1 MTYEKR
7 AYKDMVKDTC
17 NDMWSILVRK
27 HRRMSSNDKMGTDL
41 QLHEGNIHEMTWL
54 GRTGKEAMVAELSF
68 RCMVSHRC
76 FCNRL
81 TCKRLQTRAVADLLP
96 TCMVGHIQ
104 VENCQKI
111 ATSLLS
117 APRNDI

>member
-1 MTYEKR
+1 MTYGKR
-7 AYKDMVKDTC
+7 ACKDMVKDTC

-27 HRRMSSNDKMGTDL
+27 HRRMSSNDMMGTDL

-54 GRTGKEAMVAELSF
+54 GRTGKEAMMAELSF
-68 RCMVSHRC
+68 R
-76 FCNRL
+76 
-81 TCKRLQTRAVADLLP
+81 
-96 TCMVGHIQ
+96 CMVGHIQ

-111 ATSLLS
+111 ATSLRS

>member
-1 MTYEKR
+1 MIEDAR
-7 AYKDMVKDTC
+7 
-17 NDMWSILVRK
+17 NDIWGMLVMK
-27 HRRMSSNDKMGTDL
+27 HRRMSSNDTMGTDM

-96 TCMVGHIQ
+96 ICMVGHIQ
-104 VENCQKI
+104 VENWQKI
-111 ATSLLS
+111 ATSLRS
-117 APRNDI
+117 APRNDMWKTGL